1 MVRVLPAPV
10 SALPRVQDRLS
21 FLYLEHCVV
30 HREDGAVTARDDKGI
45 IRLPAASLTS
55 ILFGPGTSVSHQA
68 MMLLGECGT
77 TAVWVGER
85 GVRYYAHGRSL
96 ATSTRLLLEQAA
108 RVSSPQKRLR
118 VAREMYCMRFA
129 NAISSCIKIG
139 RAHV

>member
-96 ATSTRLLLEQAA
+96 ATSNSSSSRASCKSFLATEAA
-108 RVSSPQKRLR
+108 SCGSRDVLH
-118 VAREMYCMRFA
+118 AIRE
-129 NAISSCIKIG
+129 
-139 RAHV
+139 